1 MRITRRTVIAGATA
15 LAAAPGLAVAQ
26 GTTTQGTT
34 GQGSKP
40 RVVFWHAMNGPL
52 GEVVNDICRNFNAT
66 GAAVEVTPVFKGT
79 YTETLTAAIAAWRAG
94 QAPHLV
100 QMFEVGTGSML
111 AAGPAV
117 KQVWELARDTGVAL
131 DPATYIPAVRGY
143 YSLPD
148 GRLASMPF
156 NTSTPVMW
164 YNKDA
169 FEKAGLDPESPPATY
184 DALIK
189 ATQAIRSKSA
199 APTASTSS
207 WLSWVMLE
215 CFAAM
220 HDLPFA
226 TLENGFQGMGAELLV
241 NKPDFVKQLSRLMD
255 MSKEGLFRYAGRD
268 NAPDPLFPSGETAIA
283 FMSSSNRAAVTRDA
297 KFRWAQAFLPTDP
310 AIKPDP
316 INSVI
321 GGASLWTMTAPGRTP
336 AEYKGVAEF
345 LHYIGQPAQ
354 DAAWHQRTGYVPVT
368 QAGYE
373 LSKKEGFYDKT
384 PGADVPIKQLAR
396 GQVTPNSKGFRLG
409 RMTEIRNIIYE
420 EAEKAFQGQQ
430 GAQAALDSVVTRGN
444 RVLREFERA
453 NKA

>member
-1 MRITRRTVIAGATA
+1 MRSTRRTIIAGAA
-15 LAAAPGLAVAQ
+15 AMAAAPQLAWAQ
-26 GTTTQGTT
+26 GDR
-34 GQGSKP
+34 P
-40 RVVFWHAMNGPL
+40 RVTFWHAMNAPL
-52 GEVVNDICRNFNAT
+52 GEVVNNICKDFNAT
-66 GAAVEVTPVFKGT
+66 QTEVEVVPVFKGT

-117 KQVWELARDTGVAL
+117 KQVWELAKETGVKL
-131 DPATYIPAVRGY
+131 DPEAYIGAVRGY

-156 NTSTPVMW
+156 NSSTPVMW

-169 FEKAGLDPESPPATY
+169 FEKAGLDPEAPPTTY

-189 ATQAIRSKSA
+189 ATQAIRSKKA
-199 APTASTSS
+199 TGTASTSS
-207 WLSWVMLE
+207 WFSWVMFE

-226 TLENGFQGMGAELLV
+226 TLENGFQGLGTELLV
-241 NKPDFVKQLSRLMD
+241 NKPDFVKQLGRLLD
-255 MSKEGLFRYAGRD
+255 MGKEGLFRYAGRD
-268 NAPDPLFPSGETAIA
+268 NAPDSLFPSGETAIA
-283 FMSSSNRAAVTRDA
+283 FMSSGSRAAVSRDA
-297 KFRWAQAFLPTDP
+297 KFRWGEALLPTNP

-321 GGASLWTMTAPGRTP
+321 GGASLWTMTAPGRTQV
-336 AEYKGVAEF
+336 EYKGVAEF
-345 LHYIGQPAQ
+345 LRYIGQPKQ
-354 DAAWHQRTGYVPVT
+354 DAAWSQKTGYVPVT
-368 QAGYE
+368 FAGYD
-373 LSKKEGFYDKT
+373 LGKQQGFYKAN
-384 PGADVPIKQLAR
+384 PGADVPIEQLAR
-396 GQVTPNSKGFRLG
+396 GHLTPNSKGFRLG
-409 RMTEIRNIIYE
+409 RMAELRNIIYE
-420 EAEKAFQGQQ
+420 EVEKGFQGQQ
-430 GAQAALDSVVTRGN
+430 GAQAALDSVVSRGN